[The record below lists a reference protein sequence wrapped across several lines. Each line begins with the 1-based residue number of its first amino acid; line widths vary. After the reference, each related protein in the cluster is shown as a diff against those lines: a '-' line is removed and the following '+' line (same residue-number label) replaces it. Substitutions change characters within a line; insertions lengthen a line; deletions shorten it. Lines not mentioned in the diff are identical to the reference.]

1 METTYLDRNVN
12 KSQTFTLMF
21 HRLLIAKGAVII
33 LEALCF
39 LCAQDSYSWCDDG
52 GHEYI
57 PATCIS
63 PNAKRQERIED
74 GRSGSGPGT
83 TAYSTRVAVP

>member
-1 METTYLDRNVN
+1 
-12 KSQTFTLMF
+12 MF

-39 LCAQDSYSWCDDG
+39 LCAQHSYSWCDDG

-74 GRSGSGPGT
+74 SRSGPGPGT
-83 TAYSTRVAVP
+83 TAFGGNSDIPLDSIKVSVAA